1 MIAIVGSS
9 PAMEVQLVQRV
20 GDENWTTTSLF
31 ETDLPP
37 LLNAEEPERFVF

>member
-1 MIAIVGSS
+1 MIVIVGNS
-9 PAMEVQLVQRV
+9 PAMEVQLIQRV
-20 GDENWTTTSLF
+20 GDESWTTTSLF